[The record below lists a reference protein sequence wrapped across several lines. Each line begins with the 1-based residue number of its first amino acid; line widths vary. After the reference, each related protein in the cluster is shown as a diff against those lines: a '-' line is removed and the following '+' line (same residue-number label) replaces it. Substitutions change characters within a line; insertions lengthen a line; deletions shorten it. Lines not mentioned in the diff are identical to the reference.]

1 MADVNKTDKNK
12 VDANRAD
19 ANREDANMADANKT
33 DVNKSDVNSA
43 GEGQKAIEQKA
54 IEQKVIEQ
62 FAEQMQEIPVPDSLQ
77 PEQIEKLLGEKY
89 QQKKKPWWKKKRIY
103 GGLAA
108 AIVLVAGLGI
118 YRIESNETKPVIVTK
133 DIQTAKSYEEIYNC
147 IQKYQKEVMTTT
159 SNARTALFGSESDP
173 MAINESATMEESVA
187 DTASN
192 AGTKSETNASDTNVR
207 TEGVGEAD
215 IVKTDGTYLY
225 VEKESAMEIS
235 IVDASTDKMKEVSTI
250 KTENGAQ
257 ISEFYVK
264 DNKVFLF
271 TMNSLTETDTD
282 GYEVYKGTSTCVE
295 TYDISDKTAPKH
307 MGTVSQ
313 SGYYNTSRIVGDYI
327 YTFSKYDVY
336 SENGR
341 DAVTEYVPVV
351 CGDTLKSDCIYMPD
365 VPSFQYV
372 VVTSMNVNAPEN
384 IVDQK
389 AVLMDFGELYVS
401 SENIYIY
408 ETVSNIALLR
418 ADGMWQ
424 QGDSSQTEI
433 RKLSYKDGKITGE
446 AKGVIEGY
454 IHDSFCIDEYEGN
467 LRIVTTINGANAT
480 TNSVFVLDE
489 NLDQIGEI
497 NGIAQDERVYSARFF
512 GETGYFVTYRE
523 TDPLFSVDFSDPTN
537 PKIIGKLKIP
547 GFSEYLHFYGENQLV
562 GIGMDTDEETGIT
575 NGVKISMFDISD
587 PSDVKE
593 VHTYTIEDMYSTD
606 LFWDYKAVLV
616 DEEKN
621 MIGFSCYGN
630 REMYYIFS
638 YDENGGFEVK
648 MEEEVP
654 GDSYMSTRG
663 VYIDDRFYVVKGKT
677 IESYRMGSFEKID
690 DIIL

>member
-1 MADVNKTDKNK
+1 MADINKTDKNK
-12 VDANRAD
+12 AD
-19 ANREDANMADANKT
+19 GNMMDANKADGSKKDINIT
-33 DVNKSDVNSA
+33 DK
-43 GEGQKAIEQKA
+43 EQ
-54 IEQKVIEQ
+54 ETVEQ
-62 FAEQMQEIPVPDSLQ
+62 FAEQLQEIPIPDSLR
-77 PEQIEKLLGEKY
+77 PEQIEKLLGDKC
-89 QQKKKPWWKKKRIY
+89 QQKKKVWWRNKRVY
-103 GGLAA
+103 GGMAA
-108 AIVLVAGLGI
+108 AIVLVIGLGI
-118 YRIESNETKPVIVTK
+118 FRMQSKEPEHITVTK

-147 IQKYQKEVMTTT
+147 IQKYQKEATTT
-159 SNARTALFGSESDP
+159 SSARIALFGSKSDS
-173 MAINESATMEESVA
+173 MVINESATMESAA
-187 DTASN
+187 DSASADSRSGGN
-192 AGTKSETNASDTNVR
+192 VSDTNVR

-271 TMNSLTETDTD
+271 TMDSLTETDTD

-307 MGTVSQ
+307 IGTVSQ

-351 CGDTLKSDCIYMPD
+351 CGDTLESDCIYMPD
-365 VPSFQYV
+365 VPSCQYV

-401 SENIYIY
+401 GENIYIY

-418 ADGMWQ
+418 ADGMRQ
-424 QGDSSQTEI
+424 QSDSSQSEI

-446 AKGVIEGY
+446 AKGVVEGY

-467 LRIVTTINGANAT
+467 LRIVTTIDGENTT

-489 NLDQIGEI
+489 NLDKIGEI

-512 GETGYFVTYRE
+512 GDTGYFVTYRE
-523 TDPLFSVDFSDPTN
+523 TDPLFSVDFSDPAN

-562 GIGMDTDEETGIT
+562 GIGMDTDEELGIT
-575 NGVKISMFDISD
+575 NGVKISMFDISN
-587 PSDVKE
+587 PADVKE
-593 VHTYTIEDMYSTD
+593 VHTYTIEDMYSAE

-616 DEEKN
+616 DYEKN
-621 MIGFSCYGN
+621 MIGFSCYNNGEN
-630 REMYYIFS
+630 YYIFS
-638 YDENGGFEVK
+638 YDSESGFEVK
-648 MEEEVP
+648 MEEEVA

-663 VYIDDRFYVVKGKT
+663 VYIDDRFYVVKGRA

>member
-1 MADVNKTDKNK
+1 
-12 VDANRAD
+12 
-19 ANREDANMADANKT
+19 MADANKT
-33 DVNKSDVNSA
+33 DKTKANVNITDASKSDVNKTDVNLTD
-43 GEGQKAIEQKA
+43 EEQKTM
-54 IEQKVIEQ
+54 EQ
-62 FAEQMQEIPVPDSLQ
+62 FVGQMQEIPVPDSLR
-77 PEQIEKLLGEKY
+77 PGQIKKMLGEKC
-89 QQKKKPWWKKKRIY
+89 QKKKAWWKNKRVY
-103 GGLAA
+103 GSLAA

-118 YRIESNETKPVIVTK
+118 YGMQSKETKPVTVTK
-133 DIQTAKSYEEIYNC
+133 DVQTAKSYEEIYNC
-147 IQKYQKEVMTTT
+147 IQQYQKEAMTTT
-159 SNARTALFGSESDP
+159 SSARSSLFGSESEP
-173 MAINESATMEESVA
+173 MVINESATLESSA
-187 DTASN
+187 DTAS
-192 AGTKSETNASDTNVR
+192 AGTRSGSNASDTNVR

-235 IVDASTDKMKEVSTI
+235 IVDASTDKMKEVSAI
-250 KTENGAQ
+250 KTENGKQ
-257 ISEFYVK
+257 ICEFYVK

-271 TMNSLTETDTD
+271 TIDSVSATDTD
-282 GYEVYKGTSTCVE
+282 GYEVYKGASTCVE
-295 TYDISDKTAPKH
+295 TYDVSDKTAPKH
-307 MGTVSQ
+307 IGTISQ

-336 SENGR
+336 SENGK
-341 DAVTEYVPVV
+341 DAITEYVPVV
-351 CGDTLKSDCIYMPD
+351 CGDTLESDCIYMPD
-365 VPSFQYV
+365 VPSCQYI

-424 QGDSSQTEI
+424 KEDASQTEI

-446 AKGVIEGY
+446 AKGVVEGY
-454 IHDSFCIDEYEGN
+454 IHDSFCIDEYQGN
-467 LRIVTTINGANAT
+467 LRIVTTIDGEHTT

-489 NLDQIGEI
+489 NMDKIGEI

-512 GETGYFVTYRE
+512 GDTGYFVTYRE

-537 PKIIGKLKIP
+537 PQIIGKLKIP

-562 GIGMDTDEETGIT
+562 GIGMDIDEKAGIT
-575 NGVKISMFDISD
+575 NGVKLSLFDISD
-587 PSDVKE
+587 PTNVKE
-593 VHTYTIEDMYSTD
+593 VHTYTIKDMYSAE
-606 LFWDYKAVLV
+606 LFWDYKAVLI
-616 DEEKN
+616 DYEKN
-621 MIGFSCYGN
+621 MIGFSCYN
-630 REMYYIFS
+630 NSENYYIFG
-638 YDENGGFEVK
+638 YDTENGFEVK
-648 MEEEVP
+648 MEEDVA

-663 VYIDDRFYVVKGKT
+663 VYIDDRFYVVKGNA